1 MIAMQAIL
9 DDFAQRIRDA
19 AHTQTPLRFRGG
31 GSKDFYGQSLQG
43 DVLDT
48 RAYSGVISYEPSELV
63 ITVRA
68 GTRLAEVEQLLAQ
81 QGQCF
86 AFDPPHFGA
95 QATVGG
101 MVAAGLAGPARASV
115 GTVRDFV
122 LGIRVLNGQGEDL
135 TFGGQVMKNVAGY
148 DVSRLM
154 AGSLGQLALI
164 TEVSL
169 KVLPLAPSEATLACA
184 GMTQAVALALLHRWG
199 AQPLPLNASA
209 WVQDTLYIRLRGAIA
224 AVASAIQKMTDD
236 AKTLGASVTHMGDEA
251 IADWQASAE
260 QTLPFFAQASSADAC
275 LWRLS
280 VPQTTPDLASL
291 GISEASYIEWHGAQR
306 WIWAPAAR
314 AEFLRQITRQVGGH
328 ATLFKTSALHGEADK
343 SVGVF
348 SPLEAVQQRIQTQ
361 LKKQFDPAGVFNPG
375 RV

>member
-1 MIAMQAIL
+1 
-9 DDFAQRIRDA
+9 
-19 AHTQTPLRFRGG
+19 
-31 GSKDFYGQSLQG
+31 
-43 DVLDT
+43 
-48 RAYSGVISYEPSELV
+48 
-63 ITVRA
+63 
-68 GTRLAEVEQLLAQ
+68 
-81 QGQCF
+81 
-86 AFDPPHFGA
+86 
-95 QATVGG
+95 

-260 QTLPFFAQASSADAC
+260 QTLPFFAQAPSADAC